1 MDLSAL
7 KTVIPVIIFAI
18 GALVV
23 AVRLQSEVKDLK
35 RDVRDLEKKETY
47 VRVVKLDVEMDV
59 ARKNIEE
66 LWRKMNEM
74 RERFNGGTK

>member
-1 MDLSAL
+1 MDFSLL
-7 KTVIPVIIFAI
+7 KTLLPVVIFGV
-18 GALVV
+18 GALIV

-47 VRVVKLDVEMDV
+47 VRVVKLDVEMEV

-66 LWRKMNEM
+66 LWNKMNEM
-74 RERFNGGTK
+74 RERFNGGIK

>member
-7 KTVIPVIIFAI
+7 KTLIPVIIFAI

-66 LWRKMNEM
+66 LWKKMNEM

>member
-7 KTVIPVIIFAI
+7 KTLIPVIIFAI

>member
-7 KTVIPVIIFAI
+7 KTLIPVIIFAI

-66 LWRKMNEM
+66 LWKKMNEM
-74 RERFNGGTK
+74 RERFNGGRK

>member
-1 MDLSAL
+1 MDLSLL
-7 KTVIPVIIFAI
+7 KKLLPVVIFGV

-23 AVRLQSEVKDLK
+23 AVRLQSELKDLK

-47 VRVVKLDVEMDV
+47 VRVVKLDVEMEV

-66 LWRKMNEM
+66 LWNKMNEM